1 MSNQETPYCPI
12 ALSISYVGDKW
23 TLIILRDLILYKKT
37 RFKELK
43 ASSRKIATNILTNRL
58 KMLLKEGFI
67 VYLNPA
73 GTKKSRQYIVTNKG
87 LLTLPILF
95 ELYIFS
101 IHSIDES
108 ELSAADLDFKKEF
121 LSDMTLFKEKKTK
134 DYLDFVQV
142 LQKTIPLSSI

>member
-23 TLIILRDLILYKKT
+23 TLIILRDLILHKKT

-43 ASSRKIATNILTNRL
+43 ASRGNIATNILTNRL

-73 GTKKSRQYIVTNKG
+73 GTKKSRQYIVTDKG
-87 LLTLPILF
+87 LLT
-95 ELYIFS
+95 
-101 IHSIDES
+101 
-108 ELSAADLDFKKEF
+108 
-121 LSDMTLFKEKKTK
+121 
-134 DYLDFVQV
+134 
-142 LQKTIPLSSI
+142 